1 MFSRH
6 SSKTSLIL
14 SDLKQNVIKKPIVNY
29 TKQGKIKV
37 QNSPHR
43 MTESFQNVCN
53 KSNMI
58 SDYNSNSHKK
68 FQLFMSSNHNL
79 KPKPFRRQ
87 IQSFSTS
94 KKMDRSKSHT
104 QIIGA
109 SHMMPS
115 MF

>member
-58 SDYNSNSHKK
+58 SDYNSNSHKIIIK
-68 FQLFMSSNHNL
+68 SETDISS
-79 KPKPFRRQ
+79 P
-87 IQSFSTS
+87 
-94 KKMDRSKSHT
+94 
-104 QIIGA
+104 IIVHID
-109 SHMMPS
+109 SV
-115 MF
+115 